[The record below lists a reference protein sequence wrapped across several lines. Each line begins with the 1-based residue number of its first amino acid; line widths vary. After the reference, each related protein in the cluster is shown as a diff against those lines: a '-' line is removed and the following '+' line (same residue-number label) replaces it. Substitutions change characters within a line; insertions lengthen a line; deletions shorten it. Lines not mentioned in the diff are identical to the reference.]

1 MTTLIVKF
9 PAQKIGQGGGVLAR
23 RKARDDKMQMEE
35 QAEEQQD
42 EQEAS

>member
-9 PAQKIGQGGGVLAR
+9 KAQQIGQGGGVLAR
-23 RKARDDKMQMEE
+23 RNQRDAKMQKEE
-35 QAEEQQD
+35 EVEQ